1 MKIWIIYDA
10 ERYQKNA
17 VFAKKLKEAFKKRN
31 QIAEIIIFDDFS
43 TLPFPLPDIAI
54 MRMVHPL
61 LTEFLIENGVYVQN
75 NAFVSQ
81 ITNDKYKTYQYL
93 SPFVDMA
100 KSYLIDDSCLDFPL
114 PFPFIL
120 KSLDGHGGQE
130 VFYVQ
135 NKNEVH
141 QAFLQTN
148 KKQMLAQE
156 IIPELGKDLR
166 VYVLHDQI
174 ICAMLRTSFTDF
186 RSNFSLGGQAQIYH
200 LNDKEKQIVYEVI
213 RHFDFGLVGID
224 FLFKNNQ
231 LILNE
236 IEDVV
241 GCRMVYTYTDI
252 DIAQLYIDY
261 ILKDFYSKK

>member
-17 VFAKKLKEAFKKRN
+17 VFAKKLKEAFKKRK
-31 QIAEIIIFDDFS
+31 QMAEIIIFDDFS

-81 ITNDKYKTYQYL
+81 ITNDKYKTYYFL
-93 SPFVDMA
+93 SPFVYMA

-148 KKQMLAQE
+148 KKQKPIFNILKKKNFQPK
-156 IIPELGKDLR
+156 ISYPTKLNFINKKK
-166 VYVLHDQI
+166 I
-174 ICAMLRTSFTDF
+174 KSFT
-186 RSNFSLGGQAQIYH
+186 N
-200 LNDKEKQIVYEVI
+200 KQILKNFI
-213 RHFDFGLVGID
+213 TTKPTLQKLLKKTLNIK
-224 FLFKNNQ
+224 KNNQ
-231 LILNE
+231 YQPLQKHTKL
-236 IEDVV
+236 
-241 GCRMVYTYTDI
+241 
-252 DIAQLYIDY
+252 
-261 ILKDFYSKK
+261 

>member
-1 MKIWIIYDA
+1 MMLKDIKKMLFLL
-10 ERYQKNA
+10 KN
-17 VFAKKLKEAFKKRN
+17 KEAFKKRK
-31 QIAEIIIFDDFS
+31 QMAEIIIFDDFS
-43 TLPFPLPDIAI
+43 TFPFPLPDIAI

-120 KSLDGHGGQE
+120 KSLVGHGGQE

-141 QAFLQTN
+141 QAFYKPIKN
-148 KKQMLAQE
+148 KCWPKKSFLNLEKICA
-156 IIPELGKDLR
+156 

-186 RSNFSLGGQAQIYH
+186 RSNFL
-200 LNDKEKQIVYEVI
+200 
-213 RHFDFGLVGID
+213 
-224 FLFKNNQ
+224 
-231 LILNE
+231 
-236 IEDVV
+236 
-241 GCRMVYTYTDI
+241 
-252 DIAQLYIDY
+252 
-261 ILKDFYSKK
+261 